1 MKWKLLRQRL
11 SIAAPR
17 MTIRRHRPWWVQV
30 GWWIIILGLSG
41 ALALWTYDLGR
52 QIAGLAKNSKSA
64 GKNNSAEFL
73 QLSLEQ
79 RLARLQQERDE
90 LAAQTS
96 AAQSNLAIERATLQ
110 KLMAQVKTLETENSQ
125 LHEDLMFYERIAPVS
140 GKGGISIRTFTAQQ
154 ESSASGVTLRYRL
167 LVSQSGKTEHDF
179 VGTVRFQVTLL
190 KNGRTEVITAPE
202 ANAVQDPAFSLA
214 FRTLQ
219 RVEGSF
225 NLPVGAQ
232 VKSVQAQIL
241 ENGAVRAQQS
251 VSLP

>member
-52 QIAGLAKNSKSA
+52 QIAGLGTGLSKNKSTA
-64 GKNNSAEFL
+64 AS

-79 RLARLQQERDE
+79 RLTRLQQERDE
-90 LAAQTS
+90 LAAQNS

-110 KLMAQVKTLETENSQ
+110 KLMAQVKALETENSQ
-125 LHEDLMFYERIAPVS
+125 LHEDLLFYERIAPAS
-140 GKGGISIRTFTAQQ
+140 GKAGVSIRTFSAQQ
-154 ESSASGVTLRYRL
+154 ESQVSGVTMHYRL
-167 LVSQSGKTEHDF
+167 LVSQGGKTERDF
-179 VGTVRFQVTLL
+179 VGTVRFQATLL
-190 KNGRTEVITAPE
+190 KNGRTEVVAVPE
-202 ANAVQDPAFSLA
+202 ANAVQDATFSLA

-219 RVEGSF
+219 RVEGRF
-225 NLPVGAQ
+225 TLPAGVQ

-241 ENGAVRAQQS
+241 ENGVVRAQQS
-251 VSLP
+251 VPLP

>member
-52 QIAGLAKNSKSA
+52 RIAGLSTHLTKN
-64 GKNNSAEFL
+64 KNLDAS
-73 QLSLEQ
+73 QRSLEQ
-79 RLARLQQERDE
+79 RVVQLQQERDQF
-90 LAAQTS
+90 AAQSS

-110 KLMAQVKTLETENSQ
+110 KLMAQVKALETENSQ
-125 LHEDLMFYERIAPVS
+125 LHENLLFYERIAPAS
-140 GKGGISIRTFTAQQ
+140 GNASVSIRTFSAQQ
-154 ESSASGVTLRYRL
+154 ESDASGVTLHYRL
-167 LVSQSGKTEHDF
+167 LVSQGGKTERNF

-190 KNGRTEVITAPE
+190 KNGRTEVLTLPA
-202 ANAVQDPAFSLA
+202 ANAVQDATFSLA

-219 RVEGSF
+219 RVEGRFTLSAG
-225 NLPVGAQ
+225 VQ

-241 ENGAVRAQQS
+241 ENGVVQAQQS
-251 VSLP
+251 VSVP